1 MNCRRDVFLVALD
14 FILIQVEKG
23 GKLLYSIK
31 GASFNLLLRQA
42 ENLSSSQDFTM
53 FIVSS
58 KYSLNLSRES

>member
-31 GASFNLLLRQA
+31 GASLNLLLRQA
-42 ENLSSSQDFTM
+42 EKLSTGWDFTE
-53 FIVSS
+53 FICVTIF
-58 KYSLNLSRES
+58 RP